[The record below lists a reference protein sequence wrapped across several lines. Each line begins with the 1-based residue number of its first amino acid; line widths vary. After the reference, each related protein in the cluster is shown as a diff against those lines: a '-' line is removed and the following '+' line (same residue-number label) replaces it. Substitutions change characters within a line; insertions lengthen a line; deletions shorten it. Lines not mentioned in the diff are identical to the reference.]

1 MIVIAPPPV
10 YNHAVRK
17 ESAVAYLRQQLVWA
31 GQYAALRV
39 VEMLLQCFPI
49 DANLA
54 TARWVGRLLYLVD
67 RRHRR
72 VAIANLR
79 ASFPGASPRAIR
91 HMARRSFEHM
101 IMVGVEFL
109 CLTRLMQFN
118 SYFRHIEL
126 GLNLDRFIDLVSSNR
141 PCLIVG
147 GHFGNWEMSAY
158 GMAAM
163 GFPTTS
169 VGRPLDNPYL
179 DRHVK
184 KIREFSGQRI
194 LSKYGM
200 TPEAFEHL
208 EAGTRLAFPADQD
221 AGRRGFFVEYF
232 GRKASVYKS
241 IAYLA
246 LESGAPIV
254 VGGAYRTGPRF
265 HYRGVVTD
273 IIDPAEYEKGLDGAM
288 AITQRFTSALERLVR
303 MAPDQY
309 LWVHR
314 RWKTRPPEERQ
325 AAGAR
330 AS

>member
-1 MIVIAPPPV
+1 MAS
-10 YNHAVRK
+10 K
-17 ESAVAYLRQQLVWA
+17 RQELIWLA
-31 GQYAALRV
+31 QYAALRV
-39 VEMLLQCFPI
+39 VETLLRCFPI

-54 TARWVGRLLYLVD
+54 TARWVGRLLYLAD

-72 VAIANLR
+72 RALGNLR
-79 ASFPGASPRAIR
+79 ASFPGASPTAIR
-91 HMARRSFEHM
+91 RMARRSFEHM

-118 SYFRHIEL
+118 SYFRYIEM
-126 GLNLDRFIDLVSSNR
+126 GPSLDRFLDLVSSNR
-141 PCLIVG
+141 PCIIVS
-147 GHFGNWEMSAY
+147 GHFGNWEMGAY

-179 DRHVK
+179 DAHVR

-200 TPEAFEHL
+200 TAEAFGRL
-208 EAGTRLAFPADQD
+208 EAGTCLAFPADQD
-221 AGRRGFFVEYF
+221 AGRRGFFVEFF

-254 VGGAYRTGPRF
+254 VGGAYRTGQRF
-265 HYRGVVTD
+265 HYHAVITD
-273 IIDPAEYEKGLDGAM
+273 IIEPAEYEKSLDGAM

-314 RWKTRPPEERQ
+314 RWKTRPPEERK
-325 AAGAR
+325 AAA
-330 AS
+330 APA